1 MHETTIKVFRPWLKA
16 KVAKN
21 LNFVNIQE
29 EGDDQRRTY
38 SNRKGLE
45 IVLFNN
51 NNSSYSS
58 VSLPEYWAKLD
69 KTFPLE

>member
-45 IVLFNN
+45 IVLFNH